1 MKLRVELDGEDY
13 TLDLQPN
20 GANSEY
26 TLRGAKTASGVASIA
41 EVMPGVFS
49 VLLGPGSFTVYVVP
63 NGEELEVWI
72 GSQRH
77 AVSFADARD
86 RSARR
91 KKISAAGPMEIRAQM
106 PGRVIKLLA
115 ELNANVQAG
124 HGVIVVE
131 AMKMQNEMK
140 SPKDGIVSKI
150 LVSEGATVAA
160 GETLVVIE

>member
-1 MKLRVELDGEDY
+1 MKLRVELEGEDY
-13 TLDLQPN
+13 SLDLQPN
-20 GANSEY
+20 GANAEY
-26 TLRGAKTASGVASIA
+26 KLHGAKTASGTASIA

-49 VLLGPGSFTVYVVP
+49 VLLGIRSFTVYVVP
-63 NGEELEVWI
+63 KGEELEVWV

-77 AVSFADARD
+77 TLAIADARD
-86 RSARR
+86 RSAKR

-115 ELNANVQAG
+115 QLNANVQAG

-140 SPKDGIVSKI
+140 SPKDGIISKI